1 MHTVYLIQ
9 SIPYPNRRY
18 IGLTTRLEE
27 RLSEHNRG
35 SVDATKKNIP
45 WSLTAS
51 ISFPD
56 ESKARAFEAYL
67 KTGSGRAWVKRHLQ

>member
-27 RLSEHNRG
+27 RFAEHNRG
-35 SVDATKKNIP
+35 SVDATRKNSP
-45 WSLTAS
+45 WSLVVS
-51 ISFPD
+51 ISFED
-56 ESKARAFEAYL
+56 ESKARAFEAYI
-67 KTGSGRAWVKRHLQ
+67 KTGSGRAWAKRNMW